1 MVNRNLIR
9 AYEPSEAQLADELD
23 AAFGEGGDD
32 WLPLESQRFEENR
45 VLTGRVL
52 QVTDEGVL
60 VDVGSKS
67 EGIIE
72 LREWYDEDAGQV
84 VPPRPGDEVQCL
96 LLSLEDESGTI
107 VLSYRKA
114 RWQRAWEAVLSQHK
128 EGDVVSGPVTRKIK
142 GGFLVN
148 IGVNV
153 FLPAS
158 QLDVRRVPDISNFI
172 GQTIECKILKI
183 DEARRNI
190 VVSRRVLLQDQRDE
204 MKKRVLAEVEPGQ
217 IRKGV

>member
-1 MVNRNLIR
+1 MPECEDLSTMVNRNLIR
-9 AYEPSEAQLADELD
+9 TYEPPADELN
-23 AAFGEGGDD
+23 AAFGMDGDE

-67 EGIIE
+67 EGVIE
-72 LREWYDEDAGQV
+72 LREWYNEEAGQV

-96 LLSLEDESGTI
+96 VLSLEDESGTI

-128 EGDVVSGPVTRKIK
+128 EGD
-142 GGFLVN
+142 
-148 IGVNV
+148 
-153 FLPAS
+153 
-158 QLDVRRVPDISNFI
+158 
-172 GQTIECKILKI
+172 
-183 DEARRNI
+183 
-190 VVSRRVLLQDQRDE
+190 
-204 MKKRVLAEVEPGQ
+204 
-217 IRKGV
+217 